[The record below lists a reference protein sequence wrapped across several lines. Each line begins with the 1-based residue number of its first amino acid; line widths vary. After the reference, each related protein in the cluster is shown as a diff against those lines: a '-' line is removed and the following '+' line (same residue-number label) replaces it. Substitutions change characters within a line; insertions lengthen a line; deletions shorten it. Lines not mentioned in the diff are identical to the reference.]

1 MDCARRI
8 VLLVFA
14 GLCLGPG
21 VAVAQVST
29 TPPVPVLSAA
39 LESCAPSPLP
49 ASRVAAFVGS
59 MPAIA
64 GAERMQMRF
73 VLQRKRPGGRFWHEV
88 RGVVGF
94 GVWESAQPGRAG
106 FVFHKRVDGLPVPA
120 TYRAVVRFRWNDAD
134 GLVVR
139 SERRVTK
146 PCAQP
151 DLRPDLT
158 GGPLQAVLDARPA
171 LALYTLV
178 VRNDGRTTAGPFSV
192 RVAGAST
199 DVPSIAPGGQVPV
212 VVLAPVCIPGTTVV
226 AKLDADHRVDEI
238 DEHNTLRLRCPLGG

>member
-21 VAVAQVST
+21 VAVAQVPT

-39 LESCAPSPLP
+39 LESCTSSALP
-49 ASRVAAFVGS
+49 ASRVAAFIGS
-59 MPAIA
+59 MPAIT

-134 GLVVR
+134 GAIVR
-139 SERRVTK
+139 SERRATK

-151 DLRPDLT
+151 DVRPDLT
-158 GGPLQAVLDARPA
+158 AGTLQAVLDARPA
-171 LALYTLV
+171 FALYTLV

-199 DVPSIAPGGQVPV
+199 DVPGIAAGGQASV
-212 VVLAPVCIPGTTVV
+212 VVLAPICIPGTAVV